1 VLNQP
6 LPLSRILWQL
16 ADSSF
21 PSGGFAHSGGLEAL
35 FQWGEL
41 THSDQLPDYL
51 VTVIRQC
58 GHFSLPQFIAAHQL
72 EQSAEQLDHH
82 CHALLSNHVSRRASL
97 RQGQALLSTCSRVF
111 QHSEIDQLREQVR
124 SKQLHGHY
132 VPTLG
137 RITRWLNIPLS
148 DAAPLFIHI
157 TVRDLISSAVRL
169 NIIGPLAGQ
178 TLWPQ
183 LDNEI
188 EQVLKQTEQISI
200 EDIAQT
206 SPLLD
211 ILQANHDRLY
221 SRLFQS

>member
-1 VLNQP
+1 MNQSV
-6 LPLSRILWQL
+6 PLSRILWQL

-41 THSDQLPDYL
+41 THSGQLLDYL

-58 GHFSLPQFIAAHQL
+58 GHYSLPQFIAAHQL
-72 EQSAEQLDHH
+72 EQSAEQLDQH

-97 RQGQALLSTCSRVF
+97 CQGQALLSTCARVF
-111 QHSEIDQLREQVR
+111 HNSEIDQLREQVR
-124 SKQLHGHY
+124 TKQLHGHY
-132 VPTLG
+132 IPTFG

-148 DAAPLFIHI
+148 DAVRLFLHI
-157 TVRDLISSAVRL
+157 TIRDLISSAVRL

-178 TLWPQ
+178 AIWPQ

-188 EQVLKQTEQISI
+188 EQVLNQNEQQRF
-200 EDIAQT
+200 EDISQT